1 MIISLLPHGLWL
13 RSCLRAFGD
22 PAQLP
27 DSTAVPPL
35 CLACSQALWL
45 SHIGWR
51 LVWPLQDSSTRNEGG
66 LGLVIR
72 S

>member
-13 RSCLRAFGD
+13 RSCLIAFGD

-27 DSTAVPPL
+27 DFTAVPPL
-35 CLACSQALWL
+35 CLACSQGL
-45 SHIGWR
+45 SHTSWR
-51 LVWPLQDSSTRNEGG
+51 LVWPLQDSITRNEGG